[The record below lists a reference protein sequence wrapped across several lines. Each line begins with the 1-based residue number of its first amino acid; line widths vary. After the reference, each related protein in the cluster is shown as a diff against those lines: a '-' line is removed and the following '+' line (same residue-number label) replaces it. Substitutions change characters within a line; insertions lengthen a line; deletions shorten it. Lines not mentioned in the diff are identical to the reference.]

1 MSSSTSSSTPGA
13 NLRRRGGDSE
23 DASEVLKTFRS
34 HATLMAD
41 HPDIKP
47 MASPTSTTTTA
58 TTSSSSS
65 SPSSATKLLHF
76 LLKPFYF
83 LLFVLLHLGHEL
95 MVSVGTMK
103 TLFQVFFLPHLFP
116 VSPEIV
122 RVLRMDLED
131 DKAPLAKKPAHLAVV
146 LAVAVENG
154 AQGDEDWEAK
164 VAQLAQW
171 AVASGIRTLS
181 IMRNDAI
188 HPEALE
194 SLQEHIDHS
203 IKQFYKEEKNVP
215 VMLVRTLTPVEEL
228 DQQERVDL
236 VITDSGS
243 EVRKSVQALHGGRR
257 YDLDVVILSP
267 QDGHDRLAGHIKA
280 LGEAALRKEI
290 ESKDITMGYMEKKLS
305 GELSE
310 PELVIILK
318 DDLDLSSYPPWNIRL
333 TEIYHHPDQA
343 VIPLYT
349 MYLRALHRYA
359 KCDQRFGK

>member
-1 MSSSTSSSTPGA
+1 
-13 NLRRRGGDSE
+13 
-23 DASEVLKTFRS
+23 
-34 HATLMAD
+34 MAD

-47 MASPTSTTTTA
+47 TTN
-58 TTSSSSS
+58 SSSSS
-65 SPSSATKLLHF
+65 SSIAPSSASKLLHL

-95 MVSVGTMK
+95 MISARTMK
-103 TLFQVFFLPHLFP
+103 TLCQVFFLPHLFP
-116 VSPEIV
+116 VAPELV

-131 DKAPLAKKPAHLAVV
+131 NKKPLAKKPTHLAVA

-164 VAQLAQW
+164 VVQLAQW
-171 AVASGIRTLS
+171 SVASGIKTLS

-194 SLQEHIDHS
+194 SLQEHIDYS
-203 IKQFYKEEKNVP
+203 IKLFYKEEKSVP
-215 VMLVRTLTPVEEL
+215 VVLARTLSPVEEL
-228 DQQERVDL
+228 AQKERVDL
-236 VITDSGS
+236 VITESGS
-243 EVRKSVQALHGGRR
+243 EVRRSFQPLLHSGRR

-267 QDGHDRLAGHIKA
+267 QDGHDRLAGFAKA
-280 LGEAALRKEI
+280 LGEAALRKEVT
-290 ESKDITMGYMEKKLS
+290 SKDITMEYMDKKLS
-305 GELSE
+305 SELSE

-318 DDLDLSSYPPWNIRL
+318 DDLDLSSYPPWHIRL